1 MTSPTTF
8 CELWIFFHTFL
19 SLAVSFFK
27 SLKKQ
32 LHETVH
38 MFPVNVYLP
47 TCTLFSFD
55 PITFKL
61 HVLCRLWHQTKKR
74 TQQYFVF
81 FGSKHEVLLQA
92 EKGRKVCNKCNCFIP
107 WISLWNI
114 RVHILNKCFLP
125 LFNAPWPIKPYL
137 IWQQGL
143 EVYGCLIVTSASVLV
158 S

>member
-27 SLKKQ
+27 SLKNNYMRLCTCFQSTSIYQPALCFLLIQ
-32 LHETVH
+32 LHLSS
-38 MFPVNVYLP
+38 MS
-47 TCTLFSFD
+47 CAGCD
-55 PITFKL
+55 I
-61 HVLCRLWHQTKKR
+61 RQKKN
-74 TQQYFVF
+74 TTIFCF

-114 RVHILNKCFLP
+114 SVYILNKCFLP